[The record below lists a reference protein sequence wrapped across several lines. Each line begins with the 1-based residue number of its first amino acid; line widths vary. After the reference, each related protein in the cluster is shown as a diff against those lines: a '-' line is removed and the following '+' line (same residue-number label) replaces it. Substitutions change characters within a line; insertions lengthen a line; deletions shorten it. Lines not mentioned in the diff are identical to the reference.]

1 MSKPTKV
8 LEHKRR
14 QRANTLFA
22 GSDEAILR
30 RGPHD
35 AHPDPDLRRMD
46 CPLVPGLASLLR
58 LAMAMA
64 AARTGDLT

>member
-8 LEHKRR
+8 LERKRR
-14 QRANTLFA
+14 QRANTLFSN
-22 GSDEAILR
+22 SDEAILR

-35 AHPDPDLRRMD
+35 AHCDPDLRLMD
-46 CPLVPGLASLLR
+46 CPLVAGLASLLR
-58 LAMAMA
+58 LATA

>member
-8 LEHKRR
+8 LEHERR

-22 GSDEAILR
+22 GLDEAILR

-46 CPLVPGLASLLR
+46 CPLVPGLAPVLR
-58 LAMAMA
+58 LAMA
-64 AARTGDLT
+64 AARTRDLA